1 MINQRNDAQGWRKQ
15 SRRRVGVCVCVTQT
29 QAAHLWVK
37 QSKGSVELRQTVVN
51 RELGLGLTV
60 LWVFFRFNCHYH
72 RYNRYHHQKTNAR
85 VSISCFIIR

>member
-60 LWVFFRFNCHYH
+60 LWVFFRFNS
-72 RYNRYHHQKTNAR
+72 T
-85 VSISCFIIR
+85 IIGTIGTIIRKQTLGYP